1 MTCAET
7 RRLLPAPEP
16 QHQAAVSEHLH
27 GCTPCR
33 AESEALREVDRRLVR
48 LGEIRASHGAT
59 ALRRLD
65 QRLTEQL
72 GLPGPSR
79 RAVPTS
85 RALIIGLGAL
95 TAAVLLLLAL
105 AVLLVVRHR

>member
-16 QHQAAVSEHLH
+16 QYQAAVSEHLG

-33 AESEALREVDRRLVR
+33 TESEALREVDRRLVR
-48 LGEIRASHGAT
+48 IGEIRAQHAET

-79 RAVPTS
+79 RAVPQG
-85 RALIIGLGAL
+85 RLLFVGLGAL
-95 TAAVLLLLAL
+95 AAAALLLLGVGVLLLI
-105 AVLLVVRHR
+105 RHR